1 MRLSDP
7 ADAEDAAIR
16 VMTNAFAALPNF
28 VGGTGQFRSWLFAIA
43 HNEVVNVYRAHA
55 RRPTSPMPDEFDLV
69 DPHPT
74 PEQLALSSDEQ
85 RNLWQLLQ
93 GLPQRSREVVE
104 LRLSGF
110 TSQEIAAILG
120 ISDGAVRQAQSRA
133 LDQLRQIVI
142 DDNTALGGAACLI
155 ISVTPSMMT
164 RSMAYWDAL
173 VRGQQPSV
181 PLPPDVI
188 QALRRLSSI
197 DPAPQ
202 SSTVRERA
210 WAETWKRMQPKQSK
224 EEERIHPCRA
234 NLFEPSPA
242 TVHTLA
248 TPARKRPS
256 LRHRP
261 GASTVSGLSSRH

>member
-1 MRLSDP
+1 MPQRLRYRRQAAIQEASSDGGHEPAGDRQLAQGAIADPALFEQLFTEYWAPILRYCSMRLADP

-16 VMTNAFAALPNF
+16 VMTNAFAALPKF

-43 HNEVVNVYRAHA
+43 HNEVVNVYRAQA
-55 RRPTSPMPDEFDLV
+55 RHPMSPMPGELDLV

-74 PEQLALSSDEQ
+74 PEQLALASDDQ

-142 DDNTALGGAACLI
+142 DDDT
-155 ISVTPSMMT
+155 
-164 RSMAYWDAL
+164 
-173 VRGQQPSV
+173 
-181 PLPPDVI
+181 
-188 QALRRLSSI
+188 
-197 DPAPQ
+197 
-202 SSTVRERA
+202 
-210 WAETWKRMQPKQSK
+210 MQEVQ
-224 EEERIHPCRA
+224 R
-234 NLFEPSPA
+234 
-242 TVHTLA
+242 V
-248 TPARKRPS
+248 
-256 LRHRP
+256 
-261 GASTVSGLSSRH
+261 

>member
-1 MRLSDP
+1 MRLADP

-55 RRPTSPMPDEFDLV
+55 RQPISPMPEEVDLV

-74 PEQLALSSDEQ
+74 PEQLALASDDQ

-110 TSQEIAAILG
+110 TGQEIAAILG

-142 DDNTALGGAACLI
+142 DD
-155 ISVTPSMMT
+155 
-164 RSMAYWDAL
+164 
-173 VRGQQPSV
+173 
-181 PLPPDVI
+181 
-188 QALRRLSSI
+188 
-197 DPAPQ
+197 DPAWEVQ
-202 SSTVRERA
+202 RV
-210 WAETWKRMQPKQSK
+210 
-224 EEERIHPCRA
+224 
-234 NLFEPSPA
+234 
-242 TVHTLA
+242 
-248 TPARKRPS
+248 
-256 LRHRP
+256 
-261 GASTVSGLSSRH
+261 

>member
-1 MRLSDP
+1 MPQRLRYRRQAATQNQSGDDGQQPAGDRQLAQAAIADPALFEQLFTKYWTPILRYCSMRLADP

-43 HNEVVNVYRAHA
+43 HNEVVNVYRAQA
-55 RRPTSPMPDEFDLV
+55 RQPMSPMPEELDLV

-74 PEQLALSSDEQ
+74 PEQLALASDDQ

-110 TSQEIAAILG
+110 TGQEIAAILG

-142 DDNTALGGAACLI
+142 DD
-155 ISVTPSMMT
+155 
-164 RSMAYWDAL
+164 
-173 VRGQQPSV
+173 
-181 PLPPDVI
+181 
-188 QALRRLSSI
+188 
-197 DPAPQ
+197 DPAWEVQ
-202 SSTVRERA
+202 HV
-210 WAETWKRMQPKQSK
+210 
-224 EEERIHPCRA
+224 
-234 NLFEPSPA
+234 
-242 TVHTLA
+242 
-248 TPARKRPS
+248 
-256 LRHRP
+256 
-261 GASTVSGLSSRH
+261 